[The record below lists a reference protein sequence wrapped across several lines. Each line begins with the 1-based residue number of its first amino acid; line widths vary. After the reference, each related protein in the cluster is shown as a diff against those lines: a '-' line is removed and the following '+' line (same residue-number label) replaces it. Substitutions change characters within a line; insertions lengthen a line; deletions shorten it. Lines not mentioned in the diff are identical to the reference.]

1 MAKTLLH
8 RWLFTVAILHA
19 ATTTTTTNTGG
30 AFAAASSSVQ
40 RITLPETSSALCLDG
55 NPAGF
60 FLEKAASESKDRD
73 KFIVFLQGGGLCRS
87 QVGCVARSRTALG
100 SFRRNTSPYPEQ
112 LLDDKDS
119 PFYGF
124 NKVRIPYCSGDLWRG
139 TAKQSN
145 WANLP
150 IMGHSI
156 VMAVIDELLPSLA
169 NATELVLGGESAG
182 AIGVCNVADAIKQ
195 RLTQFGVE
203 VRAMVDSGWFP
214 SWKLDIAEMPL
225 TTTDDALRERAIAQQ
240 AFGGDVHKACLAAE
254 LPRKKDDG
262 GEAMDWPTV
271 VTDDTSVDVLRALVA
286 CSSCDKILMNS
297 NVTSWMIRNNRWD
310 SYPEAAGGLVCGI
323 ASLPACLNLAGP
335 SRGLR
340 EWGNRLEQDLANGI
354 ARFGSGLGF
363 YIPSCFSHFATNA
376 QYIGQT
382 SPIQATSLWWQAS
395 SNTSAEKARKY
406 QLMDNYGDNLQCNP
420 SCGGD
425 CRRCS
430 LQHERACINGCAA
443 PSQPSALIRFNS
455 SDDDIV
461 INKVASADEPCAPF
475 GMWRRTVNSG

>member
-1 MAKTLLH
+1 MMTMAKTLLH
-8 RWLFTVAILHA
+8 RWLFTVAILLHA
-19 ATTTTTTNTGG
+19 ATTTTTNTGG

-60 FLEKAASESKDRD
+60 FLEKAAGESKDRD
-73 KFIVFLQGGGLCRS
+73 KFVVFLQGGGLCRS
-87 QVGCVARSRTALG
+87 QADCVARSRTALG
-100 SFRRNTSPYPEQ
+100 SFRRNTSPNRVQ
-112 LLDDKDS
+112 LLDDEGS
-119 PFYGF
+119 PFYAF
-124 NKVRIPYCSGDLWRG
+124 NKVRIPYCSGDVWRG
-139 TAKQSN
+139 TAKRSSN

-169 NATELVLGGESAG
+169 NASELVLLGESAG
-182 AIGVCNVADAIKQ
+182 AIGVCNVADVIKQ
-195 RLTQFGVE
+195 RLTPLGVE
-203 VRAMVDSGWFP
+203 VRAVVDSGWFP
-214 SWKLDIAEMPL
+214 SWKLDLTETPL
-225 TTTDDALRERAIAQQ
+225 TTDDAMRERTMAQQ
-240 AFGGDVHKACLAAE
+240 FFGGDVHKACLAAE
-254 LPRKKDDG
+254 LPRKNDDG

-271 VTDDTSVDVLRALVA
+271 VTDDTSVDVVRAVIA
-286 CSSCDKILMNS
+286 CSTCDKILMNS

-310 SYPEAAGGLVCGI
+310 SYPEAAGALVCGI

-335 SRGLR
+335 SQGLR
-340 EWGNRLEQDLANGI
+340 EWGKRLEQDLANGI

-363 YIPSCFSHFATNA
+363 YIPSCYSHFATNA

-395 SNTSAEKARKY
+395 SSNTSAEKAREY
-406 QLMDNYGDNLQCNP
+406 QLMDGYGDNLQCNP

-430 LQHERACINGCAA
+430 LLQQTACLNGCAE
-443 PSQPSALIRFNS
+443 PSQPCALIRFNS

-461 INKVASADEPCAPF
+461 INKVAAADEPCAPF
-475 GMWRRTVNSG
+475 GM